1 MAVWSLRQ
9 PDTDHPLQHIMVLL
23 LWLVVTTA
31 AAFDF
36 PPLTGRIVDQVRL
49 LSPQAKDKIEGLL
62 KDHEDRTGNQVV
74 VVTVPS
80 LEGRSIEEYGVELG
94 RHWGI
99 GQKDKNNGVILLIA
113 PNERQA
119 RIEVGYGLEGTLT
132 DALSSV
138 IISRRLIP
146 AFKNGD
152 FDGGITSG
160 IEGILSVLNKNVP
173 EDLKEPASTGNSSS
187 LYVPLMFFI
196 VFISFFMPSNNTL
209 LFSLF
214 SSAIGAFGVGL
225 MAQSIL
231 YGLIAGGVLF
241 LVFYFDRSRSIGRMP
256 YIRGGSF
263 QRSRSFTGGGG
274 TFGGGGSTGRW

>member
-1 MAVWSLRQ
+1 
-9 PDTDHPLQHIMVLL
+9 MVLL

-36 PPLTGRIVDQVRL
+36 PPLTGRIVDQVHL
-49 LSPQAKDKIEGLL
+49 LSPQARDKLEVLL
-62 KDHEDRTGNQVV
+62 KEHEDKTGNQVV
-74 VVTVPS
+74 VVSVPS
-80 LEGRSIEEYGVELG
+80 LQGRSIEEYGVELG

-132 DALSSV
+132 DALSSI

-152 FDGGITSG
+152 YDGGITSG
-160 IEGILSVLNKNVP
+160 AEGILSILDNNVP
-173 EDLKEPASTGNSSS
+173 DDLKEPVATGNISS
-187 LYVPLMFFI
+187 LFVPLMFFI
-196 VFISFFMPSNNTL
+196 VFVSFLMPSNNTFF
-209 LFSLF
+209 FSLF
-214 SSAIGAFGVGL
+214 YSAIGAIGVGL

-231 YGLIAGGVLF
+231 YGLLAGGVLF

-274 TFGGGGSTGRW
+274 TFGGGGSSGRW